1 MTKYFIQL
9 NDRVVPYGEATIHVG
24 SAAMKYAASVFEGIR
39 GYWDAGRQR
48 LHLFSLSEHV
58 DRLLDSMKIM
68 GMEHDWSKERVIRN
82 IHNIIMVNRL
92 QEDCYVRVAASVE
105 ADGPLESK
113 GPVLLSAAAFPMQR
127 KPHAD
132 QGIHISVS
140 SWQRISDH
148 MMPPRI
154 KCIANYQNGRLAL
167 LQAKS
172 DGYDNTLLLNQNG
185 KIAEAPTAAFFI
197 VKNGMLITPAVT
209 SGILESITRRHILN
223 WAKKLG
229 LPADERELDRTECY
243 LADEAFLCG
252 TGAEILPVVSVDRYE
267 LGCGRIGPVTALL
280 MRQYFDA
287 AYIREQSLEPS
298 VEDIVIY
305 PKEEIEN
312 ADAALPI

>member
-1 MTKYFIQL
+1 MKECFIQL
-9 NDRVVPYGEATIHVG
+9 NDRVVPYDEATIHIG
-24 SAAMKYAASVFEGIR
+24 SAAMKYGASVFEGIR
-39 GYWDAGRQR
+39 GYWDADRHR
-48 LHLFSLSEHV
+48 MHLFSMSEHA

-68 GMEHDWSKERVIRN
+68 GMEHAWSKERVMRNIRN
-82 IHNIIMVNRL
+82 IILVNRL

-105 ADGPLESK
+105 ADGPLESR
-113 GPVLLSAAAFPMQR
+113 GPVLLSVAAFPMQR
-127 KPHAD
+127 KPHSD
-132 QGIHISVS
+132 RGIHISVS

-154 KCIANYQNGRLAL
+154 KCIANYQNGRLAM

-197 VKNGMLITPAVT
+197 VKNGMLITPCVT

-223 WAKKLG
+223 WAKEIG
-229 LPADERELDRTECY
+229 LTATERELDRTECY

-252 TGAEILPVVSVDRYE
+252 TGAEILPVVSVDRHE
-267 LGCGRIGPVTALL
+267 LGSGSIGSVTAKL
-280 MRQYFDA
+280 MRKYFNT
-287 AYIREQSLEPS
+287 AYVREEGFEPS
-298 VEDIVIY
+298 IADVVIY

-312 ADAALPI
+312 AALPI